1 VVATPAEAIHWRTD
15 PLAALARG
23 EELARQAG
31 TVAEVARRFLAA
43 VEDGTARSKKGKRY
57 KPQAARDIAGALRVH
72 VLPEL
77 GTMPVTAV
85 RRRHVQRL
93 VDRLAARG
101 LSGSRIRTVVYA
113 LASLYR
119 YTRTRDD
126 VEVMPTLGVALPA
139 IDEQPRDPVPTPKEL
154 DRLLDALAL
163 RDQIPFALAAF
174 TTARRQEIR
183 NLDWPHVDFELE
195 QLVLAD
201 ADDYAKSLAATRVV
215 PMIARLRALL
225 RAEWLRQGRPDE
237 GLVCAVYRGSHSG
250 RLSIEALYARC
261 DTRWAERGLEPLRL
275 HEARHAASSYLR
287 RAGLD
292 LKLRSVLMGHAS
304 ASSRSM
310 TEDRYT
316 HLMPDEVADAKRA
329 LGAYLGTTGQ
339 ARE

>member
-154 DRLLDALAL
+154 DRLLARWRCAT
-163 RDQIPFALAAF
+163 RSPSPWRRSRPRA
-174 TTARRQEIR
+174 ARRSATSTGR
-183 NLDWPHVDFELE
+183 TSTSSSSSSCSPTPTTTPSRWP
-195 QLVLAD
+195 
-201 ADDYAKSLAATRVV
+201 
-215 PMIARLRALL
+215 PRASC
-225 RAEWLRQGRPDE
+225 R
-237 GLVCAVYRGSHSG
+237 
-250 RLSIEALYARC
+250 
-261 DTRWAERGLEPLRL
+261 
-275 HEARHAASSYLR
+275 
-287 RAGLD
+287 
-292 LKLRSVLMGHAS
+292 
-304 ASSRSM
+304 
-310 TEDRYT
+310 
-316 HLMPDEVADAKRA
+316 
-329 LGAYLGTTGQ
+329 
-339 ARE
+339 